1 MKEKLRDYWILFSSF
16 FRIGGLTFG
25 GGYAMLP
32 MLEKEVVEKHGW
44 IDQEQLLNYFAI
56 GQCTPGIIAVNTATF
71 IGYKQRGIP
80 GAIIATLGVIFPSFI
95 IISIIAALLHNFA
108 DIPAV
113 QYAFNGIRVAVC
125 ALILKAVIKLLKS
138 SVKNWISW
146 VLLILSF
153 LVIIIFDISPVFV
166 VIAAA
171 ITGIVYGLIQ
181 KKKEERAK

>member
-1 MKEKLRDYWILFSSF
+1 MRERFKDYWILFSSF

-44 IDQEQLLNYFAI
+44 ITQEQLLDYFAI

-71 IGYKQRGIP
+71 VGYKHRGIA
-80 GAIIATLGVIFPSFI
+80 GAVVATLGVIFPSFV

-113 QYAFNGIRVAVC
+113 KYAFTGIRVAVC

-138 SVKNWISW
+138 SVKNWLGW
-146 VLLILSF
+146 VLMVLSF
-153 LVIIIFDISPVFV
+153 LVIVIFDISPVFV

-171 ITGIVYGLIQ
+171 ITGIVYGIIQ
-181 KKKEERAK
+181 KKKEAPSK